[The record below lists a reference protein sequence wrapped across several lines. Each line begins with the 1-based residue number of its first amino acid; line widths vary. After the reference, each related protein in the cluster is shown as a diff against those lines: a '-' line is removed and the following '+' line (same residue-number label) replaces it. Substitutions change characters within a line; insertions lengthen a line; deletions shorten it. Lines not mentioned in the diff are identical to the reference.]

1 MIKRILHQLHLVL
14 GLVSG
19 IVVFIVSVTGA
30 LYVFKEDIEAR
41 VCRYRKVPPQQ
52 QEVILPSKAFE
63 IGEVATPGKAIHGI
77 IYRSP
82 EDALEVVYYQAEPF
96 YYGSAYLNPYSG
108 EVIKTV
114 DFMKTFFGLVRQG
127 HATLWLPM
135 KTGYTIVALG
145 TIVFVILL
153 ISGIVL
159 WWPRKNSSS
168 KSFAFSKGDKPT
180 IKRLEYHK
188 VVGFYV
194 AFFALIIALTGLSWL
209 LKGLDSAMYKAL
221 GGEKEIAWEAPLSTT
236 NAAASKAPDHPVD
249 AIFLRIK
256 QQYPNMPFIEI
267 HALENDSA
275 SVLIELNRD
284 PSSFNKMDYL
294 FFDQHTLKPI
304 ETPNRF
310 YGKYAQADTAD
321 KIKRSYYD
329 VHTGNILGF
338 PGKIL
343 AFFVSLFCASLPVTG
358 FILWWNRR
366 KEKRAF
372 LHKMKL

>member
-1 MIKRILHQLHLVL
+1 
-14 GLVSG
+14 
-19 IVVFIVSVTGA
+19 
-30 LYVFKEDIEAR
+30 
-41 VCRYRKVPPQQ
+41 
-52 QEVILPSKAFE
+52 
-63 IGEVATPGKAIHGI
+63 
-77 IYRSP
+77 
-82 EDALEVVYYQAEPF
+82 
-96 YYGSAYLNPYSG
+96 
-108 EVIKTV
+108 
-114 DFMKTFFGLVRQG
+114 MKTFFGCVRQG

-145 TIVFVILL
+145 TIVFVIMLL
-153 ISGIVL
+153 TGIVL

-168 KSFAFSKGDKPT
+168 RSFSFSKAGKPT

-194 AFFALIIALTGLSWL
+194 AFFALVIAITGLSWL
-209 LKGLDSAMYKAL
+209 LKGLDSAMYKAM
-221 GGEKEIAWEAPLSTT
+221 GGTKEIAWEAPLSANITPGT
-236 NAAASKAPDHPVD
+236 PAPENPVD
-249 AIFLRIK
+249 KVFLHIK
-256 QQYPNMPFIEI
+256 QQYPAMPFIEI

-275 SVLIELNRD
+275 SVLVELNRD
-284 PSSFNKMDYL
+284 PSSYNKMDYL
-294 FFDQHTLKPI
+294 FFDQHTLEPI

-310 YGKYAQADTAD
+310 YGKYDQAATAD

-343 AFFVSLFCASLPVTG
+343 AFFVSLFCASLPITG

-372 LHKMKL
+372 LHKMNI